1 MMPAIRRVSINMNE
15 LEEYLERAR
24 AVLGEDGYEKLKA
37 ALETLQFLT
46 GLIEDKDTTINR
58 LRQIIFGASTE
69 KTSNVLQNHSGCPPD
84 GQKTDD
90 KQDAGLTDKVAA

>member
-69 KTSNVLQNHSGCPPD
+69 KTSNVLPLCQ
-84 GQKTDD
+84 
-90 KQDAGLTDKVAA
+90 